1 MTLPR
6 PVRYRCELQS
16 QLELDSSGELVQA
29 RVVEIS
35 ETGGFVEEVP
45 GLLDVQPGEG
55 ATIAVPLPGGDPW
68 VARITFL
75 RNGLGRLELR
85 NARVEN
91 LTLQVRG
98 YGITFDK
105 VGAADRERLLDFLD
119 LLDSR

>member
-1 MTLPR
+1 MTRSR

-55 ATIAVPLPGGDPW
+55 ATIAVPLPGGEPW
-68 VARITFL
+68 VARVTFL

>member
-16 QLELDSSGELVQA
+16 QLELDSTGELVQA

-45 GLLDVQPGEG
+45 GLLDVQPGES
-55 ATIAVPLPGGDPW
+55 ATIAVPLPGGEPW

-85 NARVEN
+85 NPRVEN

-98 YGITFDK
+98 YGVTFDK
-105 VGAADRERLLDFLD
+105 MGAADRDRLLDFLD